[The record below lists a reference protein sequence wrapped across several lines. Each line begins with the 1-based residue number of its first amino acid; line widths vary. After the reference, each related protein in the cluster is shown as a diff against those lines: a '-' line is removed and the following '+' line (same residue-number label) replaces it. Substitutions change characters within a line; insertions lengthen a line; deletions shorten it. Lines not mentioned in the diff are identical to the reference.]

1 MNVKTKKTAL
11 IMALLIALASC
22 GGGGGGGGGTSAP
35 TPNIPG
41 PSTPN
46 FPNFPS
52 LPPESKYDS
61 NGNIKWNDTKRKYD
75 KNNVNNKTAATTQ
88 TGAGVKV
95 GVLDVGFNTTTG
107 GLQADINNK
116 FGARLVKTNPHGTQ
130 TANEDHGIIVSEI
143 IGGNTPNGIAKGV
156 TIIAADASKKN
167 SKGEFQ
173 PDPTVGMY
181 NDLYN
186 RGVKIFNQSFGIDSE
201 VTNYK
206 WDSTTVEHQIGKDI
220 LDFYKKGVR
229 EGALFIWAA
238 GNESFHDNPSLEAG
252 LPYHVK
258 ELEKGWINVVGLAKT
273 SQFDPA
279 NTEWS
284 EMKRLSG
291 AGVAKNWSVTAV
303 SGINFSS
310 NGGQYGGNGSSF
322 SAPMVT
328 GTAALL
334 KEKYPWMDGSLIRQ
348 TILSTATDIGKK
360 GVDEDF
366 GWGLL
371 NIDKALRGPALFDR
385 RLALGNNVVAD
396 VTAGIYTFSND
407 ISGDAGL
414 IKNGLGELVLSGKN
428 TFTGGTKVNAGKLK
442 IGNRYVSSLAITKL
456 GTVETTE
463 NALLENGVSN
473 EGVFVN
479 SGSNTVIEGN
489 YTASSLSK
497 YVSNLGASTYVK
509 GKVELNGS
517 TLEIAPVKNGE
528 EQYVTARGVQESIL
542 VSDNAINGKF
552 SNIETAPLL
561 NANTKN
567 SEKRVDV
574 TLSRKNV
581 EEYVTSLETTDEM
594 RRVAAQNIETS

>member
-1 MNVKTKKTAL
+1 MNIKTKKTAL
-11 IMALLIALASC
+11 ILALLVTLASC
-22 GGGGGGGGGTSAP
+22 GGGGGGGGGGGTSTP
-35 TPNIPG
+35 TPSIPG

-46 FPNFPS
+46 RPNFPSFPS

-61 NGNIKWNDTKRKYD
+61 NGNIKWNATDRNYN

-95 GVLDVGFNTTTG
+95 GVLDVGFKTTTP
-107 GLQADINNK
+107 GLQTDIGNK
-116 FGARLVKTNPHGTQ
+116 FGGRLRVTSHGSPT
-130 TANEDHGIIVSEI
+130 TDEDHGIIVAEI
-143 IGGNTPNGIAKGV
+143 IGGNTHNGIAKGV
-156 TIIAADASKKN
+156 TIEAADASKRN
-167 SKGEFQ
+167 SKGEFH
-173 PDPTVGMY
+173 PDPTVAMY
-181 NDLYN
+181 NELYN
-186 RGVKIFNQSFGIDSE
+186 RGVRIFNQSFGIDSQ
-201 VTNYK
+201 VTDYK
-206 WDSTTVEHQIGKDI
+206 WNNPAIVESQIGRDI

-229 EGALFIWAA
+229 EGALFVWAA

-252 LPYHVK
+252 LPYHVR

-273 SQFDPA
+273 SRFDPA

-291 AGVAKNWSVTAV
+291 AGAAKNWSITAV

-322 SAPMVT
+322 AAPMVI

-385 RLALGNNVVAD
+385 RLALGANVVAD
-396 VTAGIYTFSND
+396 VSVGTYIFSND

-414 IKNGLGELVLSGKN
+414 VKNGPGELVLSGRS
-428 TFTGGTKVNAGKLK
+428 TFTGGTKVNGGRLK
-442 IGNRYVSSLAITKL
+442 IGNRYVSSLSITKL
-456 GTVETTE
+456 GTVETGE
-463 NALLENGVSN
+463 NAFLESGINN
-473 EGVFVN
+473 EGTFVN
-479 SGSNTVIEGN
+479 SGGNTVIGGD
-489 YTASSLSK
+489 YKASSLSK
-497 YVSNLGASTYVK
+497 YVSNLGANTYVK
-509 GKVELNGS
+509 GRVELNGS
-517 TLEIAPVKNGE
+517 SLEINPVKNGE
-528 EQYVTARGVQESIL
+528 EQYITAKGIHENIL
-542 VSDNAINGKF
+542 VSDNAISGNF
-552 SNIETAPLL
+552 SNVETAPLL
-561 NANTKN
+561 NADAES

-581 EEYVTSLETTDEM
+581 EEYVSGLET
-594 RRVAAQNIETS
+594 S